1 MMMMGA
7 KRLRSSV
14 LLSGKSKN
22 TMFCPWSCV
31 CLKGFSLALLLKLY
45 RGKTKTILYHDYHY
59 FCFSWYLLLFYS
71 FITGGGSYIAEKIL
85 QKKSLLC
92 VDVKVICSSRVF
104 IVMDG
109 CSKQGCHHL
118 ELCQPVL
125 DRHKYKIKKQYYNSK
140 KKVHRL
146 SVKSFKYIHN
156 KSHLV
161 LIWP

>member
-7 KRLRSSV
+7 MRLRSSV

-31 CLKGFSLALLLKLY
+31 CLRGFSLALLLKRY
-45 RGKTKTILYHDYHY
+45 RGKKKTILRYACVPHY
-59 FCFSWYLLLFYS
+59 FCTSWYLLLFYS

-92 VDVKVICSSRVF
+92 VDVKVICSSCVF

-125 DRHKYKIKKQYYNSK
+125 DTNIKPLKQQYYNGK
-140 KKVHRL
+140 KE
-146 SVKSFKYIHN
+146 STPSF
-156 KSHLV
+156 S
-161 LIWP
+161 